1 MQIAYKDTII
11 DVKNGTKVREL
22 LKNEIEKSKKQIVA
36 CRFNNEIKG
45 LNYKLKSNGTID
57 LIDITQKDGM
67 RVYQRGLIY
76 IVGKAFHDIYPETLI
91 TINYQLY
98 HSMFCEIENL
108 TLTHEIIEK
117 VNKRVKEIIEKDLP
131 IERRTMTKG
140 EALEF
145 YKREKTLKG
154 KLQLDLEDKKEVTLY
169 YCEDYYN
176 YFYGVMPIST
186 GCIKEYQLVKYNN
199 GFLIRYPS
207 RKNPYQLGEFIDSPK
222 LFETLEEYDELHK
235 TLNINT
241 LYKLNQIVKKEEI
254 RDYILMDEALH
265 EKKIAK
271 IADRIA
277 NNKATKVVLIAGPS
291 SSGKTTFAKRLEIE
305 LRLNGLKT
313 KTISV
318 DNYFVERKNN
328 PKDENGEYDFETIK
342 AIDTNLLNND
352 LLKLLKG
359 EEIQAP
365 TFNFHTGEKE
375 YLGNT
380 MKLEEDEILIMEG
393 IHCLNDELT
402 FLIPKENK
410 FKIYI
415 SCLTVLN
422 IDYYNRISTTDTRL
436 IRRIVRDNQFRG
448 YNALHTLKMWPSVN
462 RGEARNIFPYQEQA
476 DAMFNSSLIYE
487 LSVLKKYAM
496 PLLEEITPD
505 IQEYAEAKRLYT
517 MLSYFESIPKKSV
530 PSNSLLREFIGGSIF
545 EE

>member
-1 MQIAYKDTII
+1 MQISYKDKTI
-11 DVKNGTKVREL
+11 DFKEGTRVFDLFKD
-22 LKNEIEKSKKQIVA
+22 EIQKSNTEIIA
-36 CRFNNEIKG
+36 CRFNNEVKG
-45 LNYKLKSNGTID
+45 LNYKLKSNGNIE

-76 IVGKAFHDIYPETLI
+76 VVAKAFHDIYPEALI

-98 HSMFCEIENL
+98 HSMFCEVDNLNL
-108 TLTHEIIEK
+108 TQEMIEK
-117 VNKRVKEIIEKDLP
+117 VNKRVKEIIESDLP
-131 IERRTMTKG
+131 IERRKMSK
-140 EALEF
+140 EDAKIF
-145 YKREKTLKG
+145 YEKEKTLKG
-154 KLQLDLEDKKEVTLY
+154 KLQLDIKEKKEVTLY

-176 YFYGVMPIST
+176 YFYGVMPVST
-186 GCIKEYQLVKYNN
+186 GCIKEYELLKYHD

-222 LFETLEEYDELHK
+222 LFETLDEYDNLHK

-241 LYKLNQIVKKEEI
+241 LYKLNQIIKNDEI

-271 IADRIA
+271 IADSIS
-277 NNKATKVVLIAGPS
+277 NNKNTKVVLIAGPS

-318 DNYFVERKNN
+318 DNYFVERKDN

-352 LLKLLKG
+352 LLKLLNG
-359 EEIQAP
+359 EEINAP
-365 TFNFHTGEKE
+365 TFNFHTGKKE

-415 SCLTVLN
+415 SALTVLN

-448 YNALHTLKMWPSVN
+448 YDALHTLKMWPSVN
-462 RGEARNIFPYQEQA
+462 RGEAKNIFPYQEQA

-487 LSVLKKYAM
+487 LSVLKDYAM
-496 PLLEEITPD
+496 PLLAEIKEDLP
-505 IQEYAEAKRLYT
+505 EFSEAKRLYT
-517 MLSYFESIPKKSV
+517 MLSYFEAISKKAI
-530 PSNSLLREFIGGSIF
+530 PSNSLLREFVGGSIF
-545 EE
+545 E